1 MDDAGREELKE
12 TDQKQARW
20 RYYIDRAF
28 QNQFIGRFSVVI
40 VLVMVFT
47 IGALW
52 LLKENA
58 FGLLP
63 DNSGVL
69 YSMDSSDV
77 FTCTLDDGSSTDFL
91 APDKPY
97 DAFELFWKPIVFTSI
112 LNLVIIVVFSLFYS
126 HSMAGPIHSIK
137 NSLRDL
143 IDGEPAR
150 PIRIRKGDQF
160 QELASLLNEVIEKR
174 VK

>member
-1 MDDAGREELKE
+1 MKE

-20 RYYIDRAF
+20 RYYIDRSF
-28 QNQFIGRFSVVI
+28 QNQFIVRFSLVV

-58 FGLLP
+58 FGLVP

-69 YSMDSSDV
+69 WSTDSAEALSY
-77 FTCTLDDGSSTDFL
+77 TYPDGSAADL
-91 APDKPY
+91 PAPVKPY
-97 DAFELFWKPIVFTSI
+97 DAFELYWKPIVFTSI

-137 NSLRDL
+137 NSLREL
-143 IDGEPAR
+143 KDGEPAR

-160 QELASLLNEVIEKR
+160 QELAQLLNEVIEKR

>member
-1 MDDAGREELKE
+1 MLKE

-20 RYYIDRAF
+20 RYYIDRSF
-28 QNQFIGRFSVVI
+28 QNQFIVRFSLVV

-58 FGLLP
+58 FGLVP

-69 YSMDSSDV
+69 W
-77 FTCTLDDGSSTDFL
+77 STDSAAAL
-91 APDKPY
+91 NCTYPDGGAVDLPAPVKPY
-97 DAFELFWKPIVFTSI
+97 DAFELYWKPIVFTSI
-112 LNLVIIVVFSLFYS
+112 LNLVIIVIFSLFYS

-143 IDGEPAR
+143 KDGEPAR